1 MKVLKT
7 VEDADLKIVFI
18 NITAGLSSCV
28 ADVQITA
35 IVDTQVQVPLNSETN
50 IEWIVVA
57 GTEAI
62 ENTPKF
68 AIWQRFYFMLNKKTC
83 Q

>member
-1 MKVLKT
+1 MLKT

-50 IEWIVVA
+50 IE
-57 GTEAI
+57 
-62 ENTPKF
+62 
-68 AIWQRFYFMLNKKTC
+68 
-83 Q
+83 